1 MVLGVSSVITATRQ
15 HLDVVM
21 LKSPLNVRLWLS
33 RGQQKDRHGLPRWND
48 SQRQSQYA
56 NVPGIKDLPLESSV
70 ASLKAVTLPKHLLDL
85 SVAAFMF
92 GIGMYELSGW
102 RAPMSSS
109 EASCPTRCLDGS
121 SNEEAVD
128 EDLDD
133 ASIPGPDTEH
143 RNVLIVF
150 IITLALC
157 LAYWLIILDN
167 ITVGQVIKDEDFGT
181 SQFGK
186 GENIRMTSLRKE
198 LRRVQQKFRLDPP
211 DLPESEGPDVVKVLQ
226 ELSRD
231 LKNRDDQ
238 WRQIF
243 AHTLRLPQNRL
254 RRTMSI

>member
-1 MVLGVSSVITATRQ
+1 MVLGVFSVITATRQ

-48 SQRQSQYA
+48 SQTQSKYA
-56 NVPGIKDLPLESSV
+56 NVPGFKDLPLESSV
-70 ASLKAVTLPKHLLDL
+70 MSLKAVTLPKHLLDL

-102 RAPMSSS
+102 LAPASSS
-109 EASCPTRCLDGS
+109 EASCPTVCLDGS
-121 SNEEAVD
+121 SNEEAVEESPD
-128 EDLDD
+128 V
-133 ASIPGPDTEH
+133 ASVTGPHEAY
-143 RNVLIVF
+143 RSVFIVF
-150 IITLALC
+150 IVTLALC
-157 LAYWLIILDN
+157 LVYWFKIWDN
-167 ITVGQVIKDEDFGT
+167 ISFEQVIKDEDFGT

-198 LRRVQQKFRLDPP
+198 LKRVQQKFRLDPP

-243 AHTLRLPQNRL
+243 AHTLRLPPHQL